1 MHHNMGYAYA
11 EGGERGSPW
20 GTRGQRTGLFR
31 HPAELALM
39 ILGFVLFWPV
49 GLAALFYFLWR
60 KKMGCNWR
68 GQSWRPDRAF
78 REQAFNMFNGGMF
91 HGSGNAAFD
100 DYRTAVMKRLEEER
114 RKLDEEQ
121 MAFRAFV
128 ERLRRAKDQEEF
140 DRFMADRNGSAPQ
153 GGPSQGGSSPEAP
166 QQ

>member
-11 EGGERGSPW
+11 EAGERGGPW
-20 GTRGQRTGLFR
+20 RRRGQNSGLFR

-60 KKMGCNWR
+60 KKMGCNWK
-68 GQSWRPDRAF
+68 GQAWRPDRAF
-78 REQAFNMFNGGMF
+78 REQAFDMFKGGPF
-91 HGSGNAAFD
+91 GGSGNAAFD
-100 DYRTAVMKRLEEER
+100 DYRTAVLKRLEDER

-128 ERLRRAKDQEEF
+128 ERLRRAKDQDEF
-140 DRFMADRNGSAPQ
+140 DRFMADRNGSAPRSEPPQ
-153 GGPSQGGSSPEAP
+153 GEAP
-166 QQ
+166 QP

>member
-1 MHHNMGYAYA
+1 
-11 EGGERGSPW
+11 
-20 GTRGQRTGLFR
+20 
-31 HPAELALM
+31 
-39 ILGFVLFWPV
+39 
-49 GLAALFYFLWR
+49 
-60 KKMGCNWR
+60 
-68 GQSWRPDRAF
+68 
-78 REQAFNMFNGGMF
+78 MFNGGMF

-100 DYRTAVMKRLEEER
+100 DYRAAVLKRLEEER

-153 GGPSQGGSSPEAP
+153 GEAPHGGASPEAP

>member
-1 MHHNMGYAYA
+1 M
-11 EGGERGSPW
+11 
-20 GTRGQRTGLFR
+20 GLFR

-78 REQAFNMFNGGMF
+78 RDQAFNMF

-100 DYRTAVMKRLEEER
+100 DYRAAVLKRLEEER

-153 GGPSQGGSSPEAP
+153 GGSSQGEAP
-166 QQ
+166 QA